1 MDTPLR
7 HQYLRIKKRFP
18 GTILFFRLGDFYET
32 FDDDA
37 RIVSQVCDIVLTS
50 RPVAKDRRVPM
61 AGVPHHAVET
71 YVARLLAAGHKVA
84 VCDQLSE
91 PGRGLVER
99 DVIRVITPGTVVEPA
114 ILPAGRNN
122 YIAAVLLEKDRAG
135 LAYADVSTG
144 EFATTELR
152 GEEAALESRRELSR
166 LQPAEL
172 LLPDDAAAA
181 EVAPAT
187 ALTHYP
193 NWHWEEETAR
203 QSLKDYFAVERL
215 EGFGCEGKP
224 LAVRAAGALLQYL
237 QDTQQG
243 LLRQIR
249 ELRTYSTG
257 QYMTLDPQTRRNL
270 ELTANTLSGAAEF
283 SLIWVLDQTRTPMG
297 QRLLRR
303 WVNQPLLEIAPLEAR
318 LDAVERFAG
327 DTALRTEVRDALA
340 GMRDLERATT
350 RVLSGIAGPRELL
363 GMRATLE
370 KLPALHELLEPVLSA
385 EGAARASPLLTLP
398 DPCPEVAELIG
409 RAISEEAPAV
419 VSAGGVI
426 RPGFSPELDQIVS
439 ASREA
444 REWIAGLEDKER
456 QRTGIKT
463 LKVGYNK
470 VFGYY
475 IEVTKAMERHVPPE
489 YIRKQTLVNAERY
502 ITPELKEYEAIVL
515 GAQERMAEVEARLY
529 KDLLAQISATADRLL
544 GSAEALAR
552 LDVCASL
559 AEVAVRQRYV
569 RPVLNEGEAIVIK
582 AGRHPVVELTLK
594 EEPFIPNDLD
604 LDCDD
609 VQIIVLTGANMS
621 GKSTSLRQV
630 ALIVLM
636 AQIGSFVPAEKA
648 EIGLVDRIFT
658 RVGAQDDI
666 ATGRSTFMVEMT
678 ETANIL
684 HHATR
689 RSLIVL
695 DEIGRGTSTYDGLAV
710 ARAVLEYIHNHPRLG
725 SRTIFATHYHE
736 LTEMA
741 EVLPRVRNFNV
752 AVTEERGRV
761 VFLHKIVP
769 GGADR
774 SYGIHVAQLAGLPG
788 SVIHRAEEVLSTL
801 EQRGEKEERR
811 EAMRQVTVVKQLSL
825 FGGEPS
831 PALEEL
837 KKVRVEELTPLE
849 AINKLYELKRMVEE
863 GELL

>member
-7 HQYLRIKKRFP
+7 HQYLRIKRRYP
-18 GTILFFRLGDFYET
+18 DAILLFRLGDFYES

-61 AGVPHHAVET
+61 AGVPYHAVET
-71 YVARLLAAGHKVA
+71 YVARLLAAGYKVA

-99 DVIRVITPGTVVEPA
+99 DVVRVITPGTVVEPT

-122 YIAAVLLEKDRAG
+122 YIAAVLVEGEQAG

-152 GEEAALESRRELSR
+152 DEEALLEVQRELSR

-172 LLPDDAAAA
+172 LLPETPAAAA
-181 EVAPAT
+181 FGNAGGVAVTRYPA
-187 ALTHYP
+187 
-193 NWHWEEETAR
+193 WHWQEETAR
-203 QSLKDYFAVERL
+203 QALKDYFGVERL

-237 QDTQQG
+237 QDTQQN
-243 LLRQIR
+243 LLCQIR
-249 ELRTYSTG
+249 ALRTYSTG
-257 QYMTLDPQTRRNL
+257 HYMTLDPQTRRNL
-270 ELTANTLSGAAEF
+270 ELTANTLTGEATY
-283 SLIWVLDQTRTPMG
+283 SLLWVLDQTRTPMG
-297 QRLLRR
+297 ARLLRR
-303 WVNQPLLEIAPLEAR
+303 WLNQPLLDIAAINAR
-318 LDAVERFAG
+318 LDAVELFVR
-327 DTALRTEVRDALA
+327 DTALRTAVRDLLS
-340 GMRDLERATT
+340 GMRDIERTT
-350 RVLSGIAGPRELL
+350 SRILSGIAGPRELL
-363 GMRATLE
+363 GLRASLE
-370 KLPALHELLEPVLSA
+370 KVPTLRSLLAPVLQERPDSVLA
-385 EGAARASPLLTLP
+385 LP
-398 DPCPEVAELIG
+398 DPCTEVAELIG
-409 RAISEEAPAV
+409 RAISEEAPATL
-419 VSAGGVI
+419 SAGGVI
-426 RPGFSPELDQIVS
+426 RPGFSAELDQIVS

-444 REWIAGLEDKER
+444 REWIASLEEKER
-456 QRTGIKT
+456 RRTGIRT

-475 IEVTKAMERHVPPE
+475 IEVTRALEKMVPPE

-515 GAQERMAEVEARLY
+515 GAQERMAEIEARLY
-529 KDLLAQISATADRLL
+529 KEVLLQIAAVADRLL
-544 GSAEALAR
+544 ATADVLAR
-552 LDVCASL
+552 LDVCAAL
-559 AEVAVRQRYV
+559 AEVAVRNRYV
-569 RPVLNEGEAIVIK
+569 RPVLNEGEALDIR

-594 EEPFIPNDLD
+594 DEPFIPNDIH
-604 LDCDD
+604 LDCNDA
-609 VQIIVLTGANMS
+609 QLIVLTGPNMS
-621 GKSTSLRQV
+621 GKSTFLRQV
-630 ALIVLM
+630 ALTVLM
-636 AQIGSFVPAEKA
+636 AQMGSFVPADSA

-695 DEIGRGTSTYDGLAV
+695 DEIGRGTSTYDGLAI

-725 SRTIFATHYHE
+725 ARTIFATHYHE

-741 EVLPRVRNFNV
+741 QVLPRVRNFNV
-752 AVTEERGRV
+752 AVSEEGGKV
-761 VFLHKIVP
+761 VFLRKIVP

-788 SVIHRAEEVLSTL
+788 SVIHRAEEVLAQL
-801 EQRGEKEERR
+801 ERTRQKEERR
-811 EAMRQVTVVKQLSL
+811 EVLRQVTVVKQLPL
-825 FGGEPS
+825 FGPGPS
-831 PALEEL
+831 RVVEEL
-837 KKVRVEELTPLE
+837 KRLRVEELTPLE

-863 GELL
+863 ENS

>member
-7 HQYLRIKKRFP
+7 HQYLRIKRRFP
-18 GTILFFRLGDFYET
+18 DAILMFRLGDFYET

-37 RIVSQVCDIVLTS
+37 RIVSEVCDIVLTS
-50 RPVAKDRRVPM
+50 RPVSKGKRVPM

-71 YVARLLAAGHKVA
+71 YVAKLLAAGHKVA
-84 VCDQLSE
+84 MCDQLSE

-99 DVIRVITPGTVVEPA
+99 DVVRVITPGTVVEPE

-122 YIAAVLLEKDRAG
+122 YIAALLVDKERAG

-144 EFATTELR
+144 EFATTEIR
-152 GEEAALESRRELSR
+152 STAAALEARREISR
-166 LQPAEL
+166 LQPAEI
-172 LLPDDAAAA
+172 LLPEDAEAAEFAAALSRYA
-181 EVAPAT
+181 
-187 ALTHYP
+187 
-193 NWHWEEETAR
+193 NWHWEEEAAR
-203 QSLKDYFAVERL
+203 EALKDYFEVERL

-224 LAVRAAGALLQYL
+224 FAIRAAGALLQYL
-237 QDTQQG
+237 QDTQLG

-249 ELRTYSTG
+249 SLRTYATG
-257 QYMTLDPQTRRNL
+257 QYMALDPQTRRNL
-270 ELTANTLSGAAEF
+270 ELSANTLTGAAEF
-283 SLIWVLDQTRTPMG
+283 SLMWVLDQTRTPMG
-297 QRLLRR
+297 ARLLRR
-303 WVNQPLLEIAPLEAR
+303 WVNQPLLEIAAIETR
-318 LDAVERFAG
+318 LDAVELFTG
-327 DTALRTEVRDALA
+327 DTALRAGLRDLLS
-340 GMRDLERATT
+340 GMRDIERATT

-363 GMRATLE
+363 GL
-370 KLPALHELLEPVLSA
+370 
-385 EGAARASPLLTLP
+385 RASLGKIPPVNQVLGDTLP
-398 DPCPEVAELIG
+398 DGSLLVRPDPCAEVADLIE
-409 RAISEEAPAV
+409 RAISEETPNLL
-419 VSAGGVI
+419 SAGGVI
-426 RPGFSPELDQIVS
+426 RHEFSSELAQIAA

-456 QRTGIKT
+456 ARTGIKT

-475 IEVTKAMERHVPPE
+475 IEVSKAQDKNVPDE

-529 KDLLAQISATADRLL
+529 KEVLLQICAAADRLL
-544 GSAEALAR
+544 ATADAVAR

-559 AEVAVRQRYV
+559 AEVAVRNRYV
-569 RPVLNEGEAIVIK
+569 RPALDEGEAIAIQ

-594 EEPFIPNDLD
+594 GEPFIPNDIR
-604 LDCDD
+604 LDCAEE
-609 VQIIVLTGANMS
+609 QIIVLTGPNMS

-630 ALIVLM
+630 ALIVLL
-636 AQIGSFVPAEKA
+636 AQIGSFVPTESAT
-648 EIGLVDRIFT
+648 IGLVDRIFT

-695 DEIGRGTSTYDGLAV
+695 DEIGRGTSTYDGLAI
-710 ARAVLEYIHNHPRLG
+710 ARAVVEYLHNHPQLG
-725 SRTIFATHYHE
+725 ARTIFATHYHE
-736 LTEMA
+736 LTELA
-741 EVLPRVRNFNV
+741 SILPRVRNFNV

-761 VFLHKIVP
+761 VFLRKIIP

-788 SVIHRAEEVLSTL
+788 SVIHRAEEVLATL
-801 EQRGEKEERR
+801 EKRGDKEERR
-811 EAMRQVTVVKQLSL
+811 EAMRQTVVVKQMSL
-825 FGGEPS
+825 FGGEPN
-831 PALEEL
+831 PAVEEL
-837 KKVRVEELTPLE
+837 KRLCVEELTPLE
-849 AINKLYELKRMVEE
+849 AINKLYELKKMAEA
-863 GELL
+863 GE

>member
-7 HQYLRIKKRFP
+7 HQYLRIKRRYP
-18 GTILFFRLGDFYET
+18 DAILLFRLGDFYES

-61 AGVPHHAVET
+61 AGVPYHAVET
-71 YVARLLAAGHKVA
+71 YVARLLAAGYKVA

-99 DVIRVITPGTVVEPA
+99 DVVRVITPGTVVEPT

-122 YIAAVLLEKDRAG
+122 YIAAVLVEGEQAG

-152 GEEAALESRRELSR
+152 DEEALLEVQRELSR

-172 LLPDDAAAA
+172 LLPETPAAAA
-181 EVAPAT
+181 FGNAGGVAVTRYPA
-187 ALTHYP
+187 
-193 NWHWEEETAR
+193 WHWQEETAR
-203 QSLKDYFAVERL
+203 QALKDYFGVERL

-237 QDTQQG
+237 QDTQQN
-243 LLRQIR
+243 LLCQIR
-249 ELRTYSTG
+249 ALRTYSTG
-257 QYMTLDPQTRRNL
+257 HYMTLDPQTRRNL
-270 ELTANTLSGAAEF
+270 ELTANTLTGEATY
-283 SLIWVLDQTRTPMG
+283 SLLWVLDQTRTPMG
-297 QRLLRR
+297 ARLLRR
-303 WVNQPLLEIAPLEAR
+303 WLNQPLLDIAAINAR
-318 LDAVERFAG
+318 LDAVELFVR
-327 DTALRTEVRDALA
+327 DTALRTAVRDLLS
-340 GMRDLERATT
+340 GMRDIERTT
-350 RVLSGIAGPRELL
+350 SRILSGIAGPRELL
-363 GMRATLE
+363 GLRASLE
-370 KLPALHELLEPVLSA
+370 KVPTLRSLLAPVLQERPDSVLA
-385 EGAARASPLLTLP
+385 LP
-398 DPCPEVAELIG
+398 DPCTEVAELIG
-409 RAISEEAPAV
+409 RAISEEAPATL
-419 VSAGGVI
+419 SAGGVI
-426 RPGFSPELDQIVS
+426 RPGFSAELDQIVS

-444 REWIAGLEDKER
+444 REWIASLEEKER
-456 QRTGIKT
+456 RRTGIRT

-475 IEVTKAMERHVPPE
+475 IEVTRALEKMVPPE

-515 GAQERMAEVEARLY
+515 GAQERMAEIEARLY
-529 KDLLAQISATADRLL
+529 KEVLLQIAAVADRLL
-544 GSAEALAR
+544 ATADVLAR
-552 LDVCASL
+552 LDVCAAL
-559 AEVAVRQRYV
+559 AEVAVRNRYV
-569 RPVLNEGEAIVIK
+569 RPVLNEGEALDIR

-594 EEPFIPNDLD
+594 DEPFIPNDIH
-604 LDCDD
+604 LDCNDA
-609 VQIIVLTGANMS
+609 QLIVLTGPNMS
-621 GKSTSLRQV
+621 GKSTFLRQV
-630 ALIVLM
+630 ALTVLM
-636 AQIGSFVPAEKA
+636 AQMGSFVPADSA

-695 DEIGRGTSTYDGLAV
+695 DEIGRGTSTYDGLAI

-725 SRTIFATHYHE
+725 ARTIFATHYHE

-741 EVLPRVRNFNV
+741 QVLPRVRNFNV
-752 AVTEERGRV
+752 AVSEEGGKV
-761 VFLHKIVP
+761 VFLRKIVP

-788 SVIHRAEEVLSTL
+788 SVIHRAEEVLAQL
-801 EQRGEKEERR
+801 ERTRQKEERR
-811 EAMRQVTVVKQLSL
+811 EVLRQVTVVKQLPL
-825 FGGEPS
+825 FGPGPS
-831 PALEEL
+831 RAVEEL
-837 KKVRVEELTPLE
+837 KRLRVEELTPLE

-863 GELL
+863 ENS

>member
-18 GTILFFRLGDFYET
+18 DTILLFRLGDFYET

-37 RIVSQVCDIVLTS
+37 RVVSQVCDIVLTS

-71 YVARLLAAGHKVA
+71 YVAKLLAAGHKVA

-99 DVIRVITPGTVVEPA
+99 DVIRVITPGTVVEPT

-122 YIAAVLLEKDRAG
+122 YIAAVLLEKERAG

-152 GEEAALESRRELSR
+152 GEEAVLEARRELSR

-172 LLPDDAAAA
+172 LLPDDAIAG
-181 EVAPAT
+181 EVAPQT

-193 NWHWEEETAR
+193 NWHWQEETSR
-203 QSLKDYFAVERL
+203 QALLDYFAVERL

-249 ELRTYSTG
+249 SLRTYSTG

-270 ELTANTLSGAAEF
+270 ELTANTLTGAAEY

-303 WVNQPLLEIAPLEAR
+303 WVNQPLLELAPIAAR
-318 LDAVERFAG
+318 LDAVERFVG
-327 DTALRTEVRDALA
+327 DTALRSEVRDMLA
-340 GMRDLERATT
+340 GMRDLERITS

-363 GMRATLE
+363 GLRASLE
-370 KLPALHELLEPVLSA
+370 RLPALRNVLERALSA
-385 EGAARASPLLTLP
+385 AGTVPPSPLLTLP
-398 DPCPEVAELIG
+398 DPCPEVAGLIG
-409 RAISEEAPAV
+409 RAIVEEAPVV

-426 RPGFSPELDQIVS
+426 RPGFSSELDQIVA

-444 REWIAGLEDKER
+444 RDWIAGLEDKER
-456 QRTGIKT
+456 ARTGIRT

-475 IEVTKAMERHVPPE
+475 IEISKALEKRAPAE

-529 KDLLAQISATADRLL
+529 KDVLAQIAAAADRLL
-544 GSAEALAR
+544 ATADALAR
-552 LDVCASL
+552 LDVCAAL
-559 AEVAVRQRYV
+559 AEVAVRNRYV
-569 RPVLNEGEAIVIK
+569 RPVLNEGEAIQIK
-582 AGRHPVVELTLK
+582 AGRHPVVEVTLK
-594 EEPFIPNDLD
+594 EEPFIPNDMC
-604 LDCDD
+604 LDCNDA
-609 VQIIVLTGANMS
+609 QIIVLTGPNMS

-636 AQIGSFVPAEKA
+636 AQIGSFVPADGA

-695 DEIGRGTSTYDGLAV
+695 DEIGRGTSTYDGLAI
-710 ARAVLEYIHNHPRLG
+710 ARAVVEYLHNHPQLG
-725 SRTIFATHYHE
+725 ARTIFATHYHE
-736 LTEMA
+736 LTELA
-741 EVLPRVRNFNV
+741 SVLPRVRNFNV
-752 AVTEERGRV
+752 AVAEERGRV
-761 VFLHKIVP
+761 VFLRKIVP

-788 SVIHRAEEVLSTL
+788 SVIHRAEEVLATL
-801 EQRGEKEERR
+801 EQRGDKEERR
-811 EAMRQVTVVKQLSL
+811 EAMRQTVVVRQMSL
-825 FGGEPS
+825 FGGEAN
-831 PALEEL
+831 PAVEEL
-837 KKVRVEELTPLE
+837 KKLRVEELTPLE
-849 AINKLYELKRMVEE
+849 AINKLYELKKMAEE
-863 GELL
+863 GA

>member
-18 GTILFFRLGDFYET
+18 DTILFFRLGDFYET

-71 YVARLLAAGHKVA
+71 YVAKLLAAGHKVA

-99 DVIRVITPGTVVEPA
+99 DVIRVITPGTVLEPN
-114 ILPAGRNN
+114 ILAAGRNN
-122 YIAAVLLEKDRAG
+122 YIAALLMEKDRAG

-144 EFATTELR
+144 EFATTEIR
-152 GEEAALESRRELSR
+152 GEEAALEARRELSR

-172 LLPDDAAAA
+172 LLPEDGEPVELA
-181 EVAPAT
+181 V

-193 NWHWEEETAR
+193 NWHWEEEGAR
-203 QSLKDYFAVERL
+203 QSLKDHFAVERL

-224 LAVRAAGALLQYL
+224 LAIRAAGALLQYL
-237 QDTQQG
+237 QDTQLG
-243 LLRQIR
+243 LLRQVR
-249 ELRTYSTG
+249 ALRTYSTG
-257 QYMTLDPQTRRNL
+257 QYMALDPQTRRNL

-283 SLIWVLDQTRTPMG
+283 SLTWVLDQTRTPMG

-303 WVNQPLLEIAPLEAR
+303 WVNQPLLELPAINAR
-318 LDAVERFAG
+318 LDAVELFTG
-327 DTALRTEVRDALA
+327 DTALRAGVRDVLA
-340 GMRDLERATT
+340 GMRDIERITT
-350 RVLSGIAGPRELL
+350 RALSGIAGPRELL
-363 GMRATLE
+363 GLRTTLE
-370 KLPALHELLEPVLSA
+370 KLPPLAGFLASVLPA
-385 EGAARASPLLTLP
+385 GGLLTVP
-398 DPCPEVAELIG
+398 DPCTDVADLTA
-409 RAISEEAPAV
+409 RAISEESPAV

-426 RPGFSPELDQIVS
+426 RPGFAPELDQIVS

-456 QRTGIKT
+456 ARTGIKT

-475 IEVTKAMERHVPPE
+475 IEVSKAQERHVPEE

-529 KDLLAQISATADRLL
+529 KDILAQISAAADRLL
-544 GSAEALAR
+544 ATADALAR

-559 AEVAVRQRYV
+559 AEVAVRQRYA
-569 RPVLNEGEAIVIK
+569 RPALNEGEAIVIK

-594 EEPFIPNDLD
+594 EEPFIPNDLF
-604 LDCDD
+604 LDCNDA
-609 VQIIVLTGANMS
+609 QIIVLTGANMS

-725 SRTIFATHYHE
+725 ARTIFATHYHE

-741 EVLPRVRNFNV
+741 SVLPRVRNFNV

-761 VFLHKIVP
+761 IFLHKIVP

-788 SVIHRAEEVLSTL
+788 SVIHRAEEVLATL
-801 EQRGEKEERR
+801 EKRGDKEERR
-811 EAMRQVTVVKQLSL
+811 EAMRQTVVVKQMSL
-825 FGGEPS
+825 FGSAPS
-831 PALEEL
+831 PVAEEL
-837 KKVRVEELTPLE
+837 RRIRVEELTPLE
-849 AINKLYELKRMVEE
+849 AINKLYELKKMAEE
-863 GELL
+863 GE

>member
-7 HQYLRIKKRFP
+7 HQYLRIKRRYP
-18 GTILFFRLGDFYET
+18 DAILLFRLGDFYET

-61 AGVPHHAVET
+61 AGVPYHAVET
-71 YVARLLAAGHKVA
+71 YVARLLAAGYKVA

-99 DVIRVITPGTVVEPA
+99 DVVRVITPGTVVEPT

-122 YIAAVLLEKDRAG
+122 YIAAVLVEAEQAG

-144 EFATTELR
+144 EFATTEVR
-152 GEEAALESRRELSR
+152 GEEALLEVQRELSR
-166 LQPAEL
+166 LAPAEL
-172 LLPDDAAAA
+172 LLPEDPTAAAFGNTSHA
-181 EVAPAT
+181 AVTRYPA
-187 ALTHYP
+187 
-193 NWHWEEETAR
+193 WHWQEETAR
-203 QSLKDYFAVERL
+203 QALKDYFGVERL

-224 LAVRAAGALLQYL
+224 LAIRAAGALLQYL
-237 QDTQQG
+237 QDTQQN

-249 ELRTYSTG
+249 ALRTYSTG
-257 QYMTLDPQTRRNL
+257 HYMTLDPQTRRNL
-270 ELTANTLSGAAEF
+270 ELTANTLTGETAY
-283 SLIWVLDQTRTPMG
+283 SLLWVLDQTRTPMG
-297 QRLLRR
+297 ARLLRR
-303 WVNQPLLEIAPLEAR
+303 WLNQPLLDIAAINAR
-318 LDAVERFAG
+318 LDAVELFVR
-327 DTALRTEVRDALA
+327 DTALRTAVRDLLA
-340 GMRDLERATT
+340 GMRDIERTT
-350 RVLSGIAGPRELL
+350 SRILSGIAGPRELL
-363 GMRATLE
+363 GLRASLE
-370 KLPALHELLEPVLSA
+370 KVPALRSLLEPVLAERPISA
-385 EGAARASPLLTLP
+385 LTLP
-398 DPCPEVAELIG
+398 DPCAEVAEIIG
-409 RAISEEAPAV
+409 RAISEEAPATL
-419 VSAGGVI
+419 SAGGVI
-426 RPGFSPELDQIVS
+426 RPGFSAELDQIVS

-444 REWIAGLEDKER
+444 REWIASLEEKER
-456 QRTGIKT
+456 RRTGIRT

-475 IEVTKAMERHVPPE
+475 IEVTRALEKMVPPE

-515 GAQERMAEVEARLY
+515 GAQERMAEIEARLY
-529 KDLLAQISATADRLL
+529 KEVLLQIAAVADRLL
-544 GSAEALAR
+544 STADALAR
-552 LDVCASL
+552 LDTFAAL
-559 AEVAVRQRYV
+559 AEVAVRNRYV
-569 RPVLNEGEAIVIK
+569 RPVLNEGEAITIQ

-594 EEPFIPNDLD
+594 DEPFIPNDIR
-604 LDCDD
+604 LDCNDA
-609 VQIIVLTGANMS
+609 QLIVLTGPNMS
-621 GKSTSLRQV
+621 GKSTFLRQV

-636 AQIGSFVPAEKA
+636 AQIGSFVPAERA

-695 DEIGRGTSTYDGLAV
+695 DEIGRGTSTYDGLAI

-725 SRTIFATHYHE
+725 ARTIFATHYHE

-741 EVLPRVRNFNV
+741 QVLPRVRNFNV
-752 AVTEERGRV
+752 AVAEEGGKV
-761 VFLHKIVP
+761 VFLRKIVP

-788 SVIHRAEEVLSTL
+788 SVIHRAEEVLAQL
-801 EQRGEKEERR
+801 EKTRQKEERR
-811 EAMRQVTVVKQLSL
+811 EVLRQVTVVKQLPL
-825 FGGEPS
+825 FGTGS
-831 PALEEL
+831 GRVVEEL
-837 KKVRVEELTPLE
+837 QRIRVEELTPLE

-863 GELL
+863 ENG

>member
-7 HQYLRIKKRFP
+7 HQYLRIKRRYP
-18 GTILFFRLGDFYET
+18 DAILLFRLGDFYES

-37 RIVSQVCDIVLTS
+37 KIVSQVCDIVLTS

-61 AGVPHHAVET
+61 AGVPYHAVET
-71 YVARLLAAGHKVA
+71 YVARLLAAGYKVA

-99 DVIRVITPGTVVEPA
+99 DVVRVITPGTVVEPT

-122 YIAAVLLEKDRAG
+122 YIAAVLVEGERAG

-152 GEEAALESRRELSR
+152 DEEALLEVQRELSR

-172 LLPDDAAAA
+172 LLPED
-181 EVAPAT
+181 PAT
-187 ALTHYP
+187 AAFGNASNVAVTRYP
-193 NWHWEEETAR
+193 AWHWQEETAR
-203 QSLKDYFAVERL
+203 QALKEYFGVERL

-237 QDTQQG
+237 QDTQQN

-249 ELRTYSTG
+249 ALRTYSTG
-257 QYMTLDPQTRRNL
+257 HYMTLDPQTRRNL
-270 ELTANTLSGAAEF
+270 ELTANTLTGETTY
-283 SLIWVLDQTRTPMG
+283 SLLWVLDQTRTPMG
-297 QRLLRR
+297 ARLLRR
-303 WVNQPLLEIAPLEAR
+303 WLNQPLLDISAINAR
-318 LDAVERFAG
+318 LDAVELFVR
-327 DTALRTEVRDALA
+327 DTALRTAVRDLLA
-340 GMRDLERATT
+340 GMRDIERTT
-350 RVLSGIAGPRELL
+350 SRILSGIAGPRELL
-363 GMRATLE
+363 GLRASLE
-370 KLPALHELLEPVLSA
+370 KVPALVSVLAPVLQ
-385 EGAARASPLLTLP
+385 ERPASVLALP
-398 DPCPEVAELIG
+398 DPCTEVSELIG
-409 RAISEEAPAV
+409 RAISEEAPATL
-419 VSAGGVI
+419 SAGGVI
-426 RPGFSPELDQIVS
+426 RPGFSAELDQIVS

-444 REWIAGLEDKER
+444 REWIASLEEKER
-456 QRTGIKT
+456 KRTGIRT

-475 IEVTKAMERHVPPE
+475 IEVTRALEKMVPPE

-515 GAQERMAEVEARLY
+515 GAQERMAEIEARLY
-529 KDLLAQISATADRLL
+529 KEVLLQIAASADRLL
-544 GSAEALAR
+544 STAEALAR
-552 LDVCASL
+552 LDVCAAL
-559 AEVAVRQRYV
+559 AEVAVRNRYV
-569 RPVLNEGEAIVIK
+569 RPVLNEGEAISIK

-594 EEPFIPNDLD
+594 DEPFIPNDIYLNCND
-604 LDCDD
+604 AQL
-609 VQIIVLTGANMS
+609 IVLTGPNMS
-621 GKSTSLRQV
+621 GKSTFLRQV

-636 AQIGSFVPAEKA
+636 AQIGSFVPADSA

-695 DEIGRGTSTYDGLAV
+695 DEIGRGTSTYDGLAI

-725 SRTIFATHYHE
+725 ARTVFATHYHE

-741 EVLPRVRNFNV
+741 QVLPRVRNFNV
-752 AVTEERGRV
+752 AVAEEGGKV
-761 VFLHKIVP
+761 VFLRKIVP

-788 SVIHRAEEVLSTL
+788 SVIHRAEEVLAQL
-801 EQRGEKEERR
+801 EKTRQKEERR
-811 EAMRQVTVVKQLSL
+811 EALRQVTVVKQLPL
-825 FGGEPS
+825 FGPGPGR
-831 PALEEL
+831 LVEEL
-837 KKVRVEELTPLE
+837 KRIRVEELTPLE

-863 GELL
+863 ENG

>member
-7 HQYLRIKKRFP
+7 HQYLRIKRRFP
-18 GTILFFRLGDFYET
+18 DAILLFRLGDFYET

-71 YVARLLAAGHKVA
+71 YVAKLLAAGYKVA
-84 VCDQLSE
+84 LCDQLSE

-99 DVIRVITPGTVVEPA
+99 DVVRVITPGTVVEPEM
-114 ILPAGRNN
+114 LPAGRNN
-122 YIAAVLLEKDRAG
+122 YIAALLLGSDRAG

-144 EFATTELR
+144 EFATTEIR
-152 GEEAALESRRELSR
+152 GAEAVSEARREISR
-166 LQPAEL
+166 LQPAEI
-172 LLPDDAAAA
+172 LLPEDGEPVEFAAARS
-181 EVAPAT
+181 
-187 ALTHYP
+187 HYP

-203 QSLKDYFAVERL
+203 QALQDYFQVERL

-237 QDTQQG
+237 QDTQLG

-249 ELRTYSTG
+249 ALRTYATG

-270 ELTANTLSGAAEF
+270 ELAANTLTGAAEF

-297 QRLLRR
+297 ARLLRR
-303 WVNQPLLEIAPLEAR
+303 WVNQPLLEIAAIEAR
-318 LDAVERFAG
+318 LDAVELFVG
-327 DTALRTEVRDALA
+327 DTALRAGLRDLLS
-340 GMRDLERATT
+340 GMRDIERATT

-363 GMRATLE
+363 GLQAGLE
-370 KLPALHELLEPVLSA
+370 RLPALGQLLAGRLPEAP
-385 EGAARASPLLTLP
+385 RAGTPLLALP
-398 DPCPEVAELIG
+398 DPCAEVADLIG
-409 RAISEEAPAV
+409 RAISEETPNV
-419 VSAGGVI
+419 LSAGGVI
-426 RPGFSPELDQIVS
+426 RHEYSPELAQIAA

-444 REWIAGLEDKER
+444 REWIAGLEEKER
-456 QRTGIKT
+456 ARTGIRT
-463 LKVGYNK
+463 LRVSYNK

-475 IEVTKAMERHVPPE
+475 IEVSKAQDKNVPDE

-515 GAQERMAEVEARLY
+515 GAQERMAEVEARVY
-529 KDLLAQISATADRLL
+529 KEVLLQIAATADRLL
-544 GSAEALAR
+544 QAADAVAR
-552 LDVCASL
+552 LDVCAAL

-569 RPVLNEGEAIVIK
+569 RPALNEGEAIAIQ
-582 AGRHPVVELTLK
+582 AGRHPVVEMTLHD
-594 EEPFIPNDLD
+594 EPFIPNDIALG
-604 LDCDD
+604 CDD
-609 VQIIVLTGANMS
+609 AQIIVLTGPNMS
-621 GKSTSLRQV
+621 GKSTAIRQV

-636 AQIGSFVPAEKA
+636 AQIGSFVPAESA
-648 EIGLVDRIFT
+648 AIGLVDRIFT
-658 RVGAQDDI
+658 RVGAQDDL

-695 DEIGRGTSTYDGLAV
+695 DEIGRGTSTYDGLAI
-710 ARAVLEYIHNHPRLG
+710 ARAVVEYLHNHPQLG
-725 SRTIFATHYHE
+725 ARTIFATHYHE
-736 LTEMA
+736 LTELA
-741 EVLPRVRNFNV
+741 SVLPRVRNFNV

-761 VFLHKIVP
+761 VFLRKIVP

-788 SVIHRAEEVLSTL
+788 SVIHRAEEVLATL
-801 EQRGEKEERR
+801 EKRGDKEERR
-811 EAMRQVTVVKQLSL
+811 EAMRQTVVVKQMSL
-825 FGGEPS
+825 FGGEPN
-831 PALEEL
+831 PAVEAL
-837 KKVRVEELTPLE
+837 KRLRIEELTPLE
-849 AINKLYELKRMVEE
+849 AINKLYELKKMAEE
-863 GELL
+863 GE

>member
-7 HQYLRIKKRFP
+7 HQYLRIKRRFP
-18 GTILFFRLGDFYET
+18 DAILMFRLGDFYET

-37 RIVSQVCDIVLTS
+37 RIVSEVCDIVLTS
-50 RPVAKDRRVPM
+50 RPVSKGKRVPM

-71 YVARLLAAGHKVA
+71 YVAKLLAAGHKVA
-84 VCDQLSE
+84 MCDQLSE

-99 DVIRVITPGTVVEPA
+99 DVVRVITPGTVVEPE

-122 YIAAVLLEKDRAG
+122 YIAALLVDKERAG

-144 EFATTELR
+144 EFATTEIR
-152 GEEAALESRRELSR
+152 STAAALEARREISR
-166 LQPAEL
+166 LQPAEI
-172 LLPDDAAAA
+172 LLPEDAEAAEFAAALSRYA
-181 EVAPAT
+181 
-187 ALTHYP
+187 
-193 NWHWEEETAR
+193 NWHWEEEAAR
-203 QSLKDYFAVERL
+203 EALKDYFEVERL

-224 LAVRAAGALLQYL
+224 FAIRAAGALLQYL
-237 QDTQQG
+237 QDTQLG

-249 ELRTYSTG
+249 SLRTYATG
-257 QYMTLDPQTRRNL
+257 QYMALDPQTRRNL
-270 ELTANTLSGAAEF
+270 ELSANTLTGAAEF
-283 SLIWVLDQTRTPMG
+283 SLMWVLDQTRTPMG
-297 QRLLRR
+297 ARLLRR
-303 WVNQPLLEIAPLEAR
+303 WVNQPLLEIAAIETR
-318 LDAVERFAG
+318 LDAVELFTG
-327 DTALRTEVRDALA
+327 DTALRAGLRDLLS
-340 GMRDLERATT
+340 GMRDIERATT

-363 GMRATLE
+363 GL
-370 KLPALHELLEPVLSA
+370 
-385 EGAARASPLLTLP
+385 RASLGKIPPVNQVLGDTLP
-398 DPCPEVAELIG
+398 DGSLLVRPDPCAEVADLIE
-409 RAISEEAPAV
+409 RAISEETPNLL
-419 VSAGGVI
+419 SAGGVI
-426 RPGFSPELDQIVS
+426 RHEFSSELAQIAA

-456 QRTGIKT
+456 ARTGIKT

-475 IEVTKAMERHVPPE
+475 IEVSKAQDKNVPDE

-529 KDLLAQISATADRLL
+529 KEVLLQIGAAADRLL
-544 GSAEALAR
+544 ATADAVAR

-559 AEVAVRQRYV
+559 AEVAVRNRYV
-569 RPVLNEGEAIVIK
+569 RPALDEGEAIAIQ

-594 EEPFIPNDLD
+594 GEPFIPNDIR
-604 LDCDD
+604 LDCAEE
-609 VQIIVLTGANMS
+609 QIIVLTGPNMS

-630 ALIVLM
+630 ALIVLL
-636 AQIGSFVPAEKA
+636 AQIGSFVPTESAT
-648 EIGLVDRIFT
+648 IGLVDRIFT

-695 DEIGRGTSTYDGLAV
+695 DEIGRGTSTYDGLAI
-710 ARAVLEYIHNHPRLG
+710 ARAVVEYLHNHPQLG
-725 SRTIFATHYHE
+725 ARTIFATHYHE
-736 LTEMA
+736 LTELA
-741 EVLPRVRNFNV
+741 SILPRVRNFNV

-761 VFLHKIVP
+761 VFLRKIIP

-788 SVIHRAEEVLSTL
+788 SVIHRAEEVLATL
-801 EQRGEKEERR
+801 EKRGDKEERR
-811 EAMRQVTVVKQLSL
+811 EAMRQTVVVKQMSL
-825 FGGEPS
+825 FGGEPN
-831 PALEEL
+831 PAVEEL
-837 KKVRVEELTPLE
+837 KRLCVEELTPLE
-849 AINKLYELKRMVEE
+849 AINKLYELKKMAEA
-863 GELL
+863 GE